1 MIRPQERRL
10 KWQGCF
16 NIRDLGGIVTA
27 DRQHCTRW
35 GAVVRGDSPIG
46 FELASGAPHHG
57 LTDAGW
63 RSLKDHGIR
72 TIISLR
78 ELEEEYPEALNNGI
92 SIVHCPL
99 DNASDRTFWAKCRAD
114 GIDVPPLYFPRFLE
128 EKLDRCAS
136 ALMAVADAP
145 TGGVF
150 VHCRYGRDRTGFIAM
165 LLLALAGVSREEIV
179 EDYLYSNRLLPRM
192 YESLQLPDDRPVLRR
207 RLRSRRASMRSVLR
221 ETMEK
226 FAQIRDQLPSAGLP
240 VQCTR
245 KLTCRLVESRVTHSS
260 AGQEPE

>member
-27 DRQHCTRW
+27 DGQHRTRW

-57 LTDAGW
+57 LTEGGW

-78 ELEEEYPEALNNGI
+78 EVGEEYPEALSNGI

-99 DNASDRTFWAKCRAD
+99 DNAADTTFWAKCCAD
-114 GIDVPPLYFPRFLE
+114 GVDVPPLYFPRFLE

-145 TGGVF
+145 PGGVF

-165 LLLALAGVSREEIV
+165 LLLALAGVSTEEIA
-179 EDYLYSNRLLPRM
+179 EDYVYSNRLLPRM
-192 YESLQLPDDRPVLRR
+192 YESLRLPDDRKALRR
-207 RLRSRRASMRSVLR
+207 RLRRRSISLRSVLR

-226 FAQIRDQLPSAGLP
+226 FAQVRDQLSGAGLP
-240 VQCTR
+240 AECVQ
-245 KLTCRLVESRVTHSS
+245 KLMCRLVESPATHSS
-260 AGQEPE
+260 AGQESE